1 MLNETG
7 ELDHVELTESRLGS
21 TEYSRYTLLAFARGV
36 YTICANA
43 LDADFRPVAEIPFPG
58 GDHRKALVDRSCDYC
73 GSQIFM
79 SVGEALLYDPDLIAF
94 CHERGLDV
102 TTTPTWELEFAKT
115 DRYVTVR
122 STDPWEVSLELTLD
136 EETLELIVDDDM
148 NVIERNGP

>member
-1 MLNETG
+1 
-7 ELDHVELTESRLGS
+7 
-21 TEYSRYTLLAFARGV
+21 
-36 YTICANA
+36 
-43 LDADFRPVAEIPFPG
+43 
-58 GDHRKALVDRSCDYC
+58 
-73 GSQIFM
+73 M

-94 CHERGLDV
+94 CRERGLDV